1 MTALIISNEE
11 MEDVMKIV
19 ESHEE
24 SALLKVLVKQLEL
37 KQKNNNNKR
46 EISWYI
52 IRYIS
57 LKFIRKYVSR

>member
-1 MTALIISNEE
+1 MTALITSNEE
-11 MEDVMKIV
+11 MEDVMKII

-24 SALLKVLVKQLEL
+24 SALLKVLVKQLKL
-37 KQKNNNNKR
+37 KQKNNNNKK

-57 LKFIRKYVSR
+57 LKFIRSYVSR